1 MKTLGSYVEGKWH
14 HAKGGFASLR
24 DPCSEEVIAQASSDG
39 VDFGAVL
46 DYARRQGGA
55 ALRELTLAQRGA
67 LLQAMSGA
75 LHEHRDELIAL
86 SLSNTGATR
95 KDAKFDLDG
104 ASFTLAHYGRI
115 GEGHPRR
122 PWLA

>member
-75 LHEHRDELIAL
+75 LHELQGSRSGRGSIQAAADQEGTLE
-86 SLSNTGATR
+86 TQEE
-95 KDAKFDLDG
+95 KPDDG
-104 ASFTLAHYGRI
+104 
-115 GEGHPRR
+115 
-122 PWLA
+122 